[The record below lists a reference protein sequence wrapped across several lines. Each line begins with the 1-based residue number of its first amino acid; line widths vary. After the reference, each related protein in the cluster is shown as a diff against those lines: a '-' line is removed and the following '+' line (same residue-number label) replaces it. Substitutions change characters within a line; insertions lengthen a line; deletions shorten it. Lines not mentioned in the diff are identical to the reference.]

1 MYLLVEKSTF
11 LFTFQILLDVDGEAD
26 DVRELERRG
35 AEQLPVRERGAGA
48 LPRALEP
55 GRQGPPVERHPLLLR
70 DLLRLR
76 GLRRRKKCEN
86 KRVTIKKFKRGAGER
101 GVLNSRSKREENP
114 L

>member
-1 MYLLVEKSTF
+1 MSHHLLFENSTL

-35 AEQLPVRERGAGA
+35 AEQFPVRERGAGA

-76 GLRRRKKCEN
+76 GLRRRKSVRTKE
-86 KRVTIKKFKRGAGER
+86 
-101 GVLNSRSKREENP
+101 
-114 L
+114 

>member
-1 MYLLVEKSTF
+1 MSHHLLVEKSTF

-26 DVRELERRG
+26 DVRELERWG

-48 LPRALEP
+48 LPRAVEQ
-55 GRQGPPVERHPLLLR
+55 GRKGAQVERHPLLLR

-76 GLRRRKKCEN
+76 GL
-86 KRVTIKKFKRGAGER
+86 
-101 GVLNSRSKREENP
+101 SREK